1 MQDGRCEVVAN
12 PSGDRVTPCAVG
24 WPSTSEVI
32 VGLAAKQHA
41 GRFPR
46 SSVKKGNKALIGMTS
61 DDDVGR
67 F

>member
-1 MQDGRCEVVAN
+1 MVAN

-24 WPSTSEVI
+24 WPSATEVI

-46 SSVKKGNKALIGMTS
+46 AAIRKGNKSLIGKLS
-61 DDDVGR
+61 EDDVSIKLIILDI
-67 F
+67 